1 MSCKKGGLVTIRHNN
16 VRDFEANLLKTVC
29 NDIEIEPKLQPIEND
44 KARLDIR
51 ACGFWCP
58 GQSAYFDVRITNVNS
73 NSQAN
78 SPVETIYKNNEN
90 EKKRK
95 YNDRVI
101 ICEHP
106 LVTSTPLVFS
116 INGGMSH
123 EGSAFHKHLAE
134 KIANKTGQKYE
145 RIMSWIRCKLSFVI
159 MRSALLCLRG
169 SRSVKIKV
177 ESAEDF
183 SFACDKARLCILR
196 KLNAGSK
203 VHSCY
208 F

>member
-1 MSCKKGGLVTIRHNN
+1 MTVQSKFPRFIR
-16 VRDFEANLLKTVC
+16 FYS
-29 NDIEIEPKLQPIEND
+29 
-44 KARLDIR
+44 IR
-51 ACGFWCP
+51 VLFFYS

-73 NSQAN
+73 SSQAN
-78 SPVETIYKNNEN
+78 IPVETIYKNHEN

-101 ICEHP
+101 NCEHG
-106 LVTSTPLVFS
+106 SFTPLVFS

-123 EGSAFHKHLAE
+123 EGSVFHKHLAE

-169 SRSVKIKV
+169 SRSVKINV

-183 SFACDKARLCILR
+183 SFACDEARL
-196 KLNAGSK
+196 
-203 VHSCY
+203 
-208 F
+208 